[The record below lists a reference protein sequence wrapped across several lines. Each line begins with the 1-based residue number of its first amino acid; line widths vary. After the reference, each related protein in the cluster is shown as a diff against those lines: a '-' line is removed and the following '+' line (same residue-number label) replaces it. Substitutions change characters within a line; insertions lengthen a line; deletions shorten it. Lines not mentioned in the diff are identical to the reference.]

1 MDLTLK
7 NIKDELTNKIKM
19 TFQDKNLDFEN
30 KDVSINGQDYF
41 LCRNVVSTIPEM
53 VAVEERSQPEE
64 DVWNNKTFHLRM
76 RDQKKSLYFGLRK
89 NDRLIAF
96 IGCRVDASMTR
107 MRVMRLAVLPRY
119 VDQDVGTYL
128 VMSLLNKA
136 QQTGIRSVFVQV
148 RNDQTKLSKFYRE
161 IGFEKVEMQKASQS
175 ESEMTEFQF
184 LVNEN
189 KDKIINE

>member
-19 TFQDKNLDFEN
+19 TFQNKNLDFEN

-89 NDRLIAF
+89 NDRLIGF

-107 MRVMRLAVLPRY
+107 MRVMRLSVLPRY
-119 VDQDVGTYL
+119 IDQDVGTYL

-148 RNDQTKLSKFYRE
+148 RNDQIKLSEFYRE

>member
-107 MRVMRLAVLPRY
+107 MRVMRLSVLPRY
-119 VDQDVGTYL
+119 VDQDVGAYL

-148 RNDQTKLSKFYRE
+148 RNDQIKLSEFYRE

>member
-107 MRVMRLAVLPRY
+107 MRVMRLSVLPRY

>member
-107 MRVMRLAVLPRY
+107 MRVMRLSVLPRY

-148 RNDQTKLSKFYRE
+148 RNDQIKLSEFYRE

>member
-76 RDQKKSLYFGLRK
+76 RDQKKSLSFGLRK

>member
-107 MRVMRLAVLPRY
+107 MRVMRLSVLPRY

-136 QQTGIRSVFVQV
+136 QQAGIRSVFVQV

>member
-107 MRVMRLAVLPRY
+107 MRVMRLSVLPRY

-148 RNDQTKLSKFYRE
+148 RNDQIKLSEFYRE

-175 ESEMTEFQF
+175 KSEMTEFQF

>member
-19 TFQDKNLDFEN
+19 TFQDKNLDFKN

-96 IGCRVDASMTR
+96 IGCRVNASMTR
-107 MRVMRLAVLPRY
+107 MRVMRLSVLPRY
-119 VDQDVGTYL
+119 GNQDVGTYL

-136 QQTGIRSVFVQV
+136 QQAGIRSVFVQV
-148 RNDQTKLSKFYRE
+148 RNDQIKLGEFYRE
-161 IGFEKVEMQKASQS
+161 IGFKKVETQKSSQS
-175 ESEMTEFQF
+175 ESEMKEFQF

>member
-107 MRVMRLAVLPRY
+107 MRVMRLSVLPRY

-148 RNDQTKLSKFYRE
+148 RNDQIKLSEFYRE
-161 IGFEKVEMQKASQS
+161 IGFEKVEMKKASQS

>member
-148 RNDQTKLSKFYRE
+148 RNDQIKLSEFYRE

>member
-107 MRVMRLAVLPRY
+107 MRVMRLSVLPRY

-136 QQTGIRSVFVQV
+136 QQTGIRSIFVQV